1 MEVKIL
7 TLMET
12 KSMGIPQSSIGLIR
26 GRGSMKLIYVDRE
39 DLNPFKGDE
48 LLPFWILRSTIQ
60 IVN

>member
-48 LLPFWILRSTIQ
+48 LPFWILRSTIQ